1 MKNKK
6 ILISSILV
14 LILILAVV
22 GYSYSK
28 WSVTKEQ
35 TNVNVLNVGCLETTF
50 TEKNVISLED
60 TYPISDAE
68 GMNLTPVEYTITN
81 KCNDTK
87 KLQLNLEILQSINPL
102 TASQVKYSF
111 NGQTPALINSLT
123 SSTKTL
129 SNATASY
136 LIGNDTLETGA
147 TKTYSLR
154 LWIDEKE
161 TTTSASN
168 KTFDTKLVFTTS
180 YGK

>member
-1 MKNKK
+1 MEKK
-6 ILISSILV
+6 VVIVGLIT
-14 LILILAVV
+14 LILLIGLG

-35 TNVNVLNVGCLETTF
+35 KNVNVLNVGCLETTF
-50 TEKNVISLED
+50 TEKNVISLIE
-60 TYPISDAE
+60 TYPITDNE

-81 KCNDTK
+81 KCNDAK
-87 KLQLNLEILQSINPL
+87 KIQLNLEVLQSTNPL

-111 NGQTPALINSLT
+111 NNSTPALVNSLT
-123 SSTKTL
+123 TATKTL
-129 SNATASY
+129 SNSTASY
-136 LIGNDTLETGA
+136 LLGNDTLEKGA
-147 TKTYSLR
+147 TKTYSLK

-161 TTTSASN
+161 TTSSASN